1 MREIIDDFRNHPLPD
16 DQPLW
21 IAGHKLSWILPFYQY
36 GPLRIELPPHGCP
49 PLWFQSHIGAPAHV
63 LVLNRPDL
71 VDHMPG
77 FTRVRTFEEP
87 HSALFVRT
95 SPSG

>member
-1 MREIIDDFRNHPLPD
+1 
-16 DQPLW
+16 
-21 IAGHKLSWILPFYQY
+21 
-36 GPLRIELPPHGCP
+36 
-49 PLWFQSHIGAPAHV
+49 V